1 MRELGRQGCGLDH
14 LTHEEEVATGG
25 LRSRDA
31 WGTCK
36 SYRGVIKLP
45 GYELWRRLD
54 LKVYP
59 PEEYAYAPLLS
70 CTRRA
75 PNHCCDPARCG
86 ACIHTSAPA
95 ARAFT
100 GTRCSTSRAP
110 TTSTARCATTRRSAA
125 TRSPTTASCTARC
138 DLPRPPAVSRLLW
151 PSLTFPCFSDHG
163 IVHCQRISGAEDVRG
178 TTNLFPQ
185 ARTEADVFA
194 ALGLEYVAPARRN
207 TDVTPLPRQSL
218 RQ

>member
-1 MRELGRQGCGLDH
+1 MLTPACVRELGRQGCGLDH

-75 PNHCCDPARCG
+75 PNHCCGRCVRRVHSHLGARAR
-86 ACIHTSAPA
+86 ACIHRYALLY
-95 ARAFT
+95 FT
-100 GTRCSTSRAP
+100 GSDHFN
-110 TTSTARCATTRRSAA
+110 RSMRHYAKK
-125 TRSPTTASCTARC
+125 RGY
-138 DLPRPPAVSRLLW
+138 
-151 PSLTFPCFSDHG
+151 SLSDHG
-163 IVHCQRISGAEDVRG
+163 IVHCQVRSPPPSP
-178 TTNLFPQ
+178 TFSDL
-185 ARTEADVFA
+185 
-194 ALGLEYVAPARRN
+194 L
-207 TDVTPLPRQSL
+207 
-218 RQ
+218 